1 MKSKYTVIII
11 LVCVSGLFSCNR
23 ENEQGKTVVLKVGE
37 CEFSNIECNEIL
49 SKYLIFYSNSEDT
62 AKTLLF
68 NDLIQIGLLY
78 NHIISNDSLK
88 VSPKKHLDDIEF
100 VLNALRTIKT
110 ARVRVN
116 EKDILKS
123 YKRGKEK
130 LIINYIWSSPDHKS
144 ISQNFHTYIKAGAKP
159 SELKKNS
166 ELNFK
171 SDCTRFEEGK
181 IIYPGTLIP
190 ELEKKVF
197 EMKVDEVKLIATKGG
212 YHIVQLLRREPNR
225 QLSYKMEQET
235 IKKRMVSAIMLEQG
249 EILFDLERLKRKVK
263 LNNDLIS
270 FTDFNIIPL
279 NPDYSKDH
287 EEKDQTVLAYYDN
300 RTYTIADIKK
310 KVILLPDS
318 IQDLF
323 INQQTR
329 PNALKAII
337 LKDADPFY
345 QDKNERMDKNNKEQV
360 APQKLMKKILVFDK
374 GGNKLN
380 EDKSIENLESLLS
393 RDYCFGKESIL
404 NFIQRKSVKGK
415 KNKEEAGTDDNI
427 MINPEEWID
436 TRNCK
441 TLLPV
446 SINTSL
452 LSTLE
457 FKRKRVLSEEIIAK
471 RGKWRITVG
480 DFENEIDNYDL
491 KTLELITPLK
501 QRMKVVK
508 YLEQVSFKNKADY
521 EGKLLINKESLYKI
535 NVSKRILALKYPY
548 NESSLV
554 GKLEGIKIKLGDL
567 RENIDSL
574 PDELKEQ
581 LNNKSN
587 LKEYIEGL
595 LLNKYLFSI
604 YEEEIK
610 SYNDEIEDIR
620 SKKSKYLFVKE
631 YLKSYQLP
639 EGFSVA
645 DSRLDVAFRL
655 LLKDYKE
662 QKIEEIC
669 SSAKE
674 LEIFFSEKYFKERG
688 ININTSIYQNRISP
702 IEQ

>member
-11 LVCVSGLFSCNR
+11 LVCVLGLFSCNR
-23 ENEQGKTVVLKVGE
+23 ENEQGKTVVLKVGG

-49 SKYLIFYSNSEDT
+49 SKYLRFYSNSEDT
-62 AKTLLF
+62 AKMLFF

-78 NHIISNDSLK
+78 NHTTSNDLMK
-88 VSPKKHLDDIEF
+88 VSPKKYSDNVEF
-100 VLNALRTIKT
+100 VLSALRSIKT

-130 LIINYIWSSPDHKS
+130 LIINYIWCSGNYKS
-144 ISQNFHTYIKAGAKP
+144 VSQKFYSYIKAGAKP
-159 SELKKNS
+159 SEIKKNS
-166 ELNFK
+166 GLNFK
-171 SDCTRFEEGK
+171 SDSARFEEEKMIYAGMFIPEIEKEVFAMKVEEIK
-181 IIYPGTLIP
+181 IIPTERG
-190 ELEKKVF
+190 F
-197 EMKVDEVKLIATKGG
+197 
-212 YHIVQLLRREPNR
+212 HIIQLLRREPNR
-225 QLSYKMEQET
+225 QLPFAMEKET
-235 IKKRMVSAIMLEQG
+235 IKKRMISAIMFERG
-249 EILFDLERLKRKVK
+249 ELLFDIERLNGKVK
-263 LNNDLIS
+263 LNDELIS
-270 FTDFNIIPL
+270 FTDLNITPL
-279 NPDYSKDH
+279 YPGNFSN
-287 EEKDQTVLAYYDN
+287 EGQGSQMALASYNDKVF
-300 RTYTIADIKK
+300 AVEDIRK
-310 KVILLPDS
+310 KVGMLPEE
-318 IQDLF
+318 IQELF
-323 INQQTR
+323 INKQTR
-329 PNALKAII
+329 PNALKT
-337 LKDADPFY
+337 LLLREGVCTYLSESENQK
-345 QDKNERMDKNNKEQV
+345 KRGEEQ
-360 APQKLMKKILVFDK
+360 AALQKLIKKILVFDESGTK
-374 GGNKLN
+374 FNS
-380 EDKSIENLESLLS
+380 DRSIKNLDTLLLG
-393 RDYCFGKESIL
+393 DYCAGKEPVFK
-404 NFIQRKSVKGK
+404 FIQRKLEKGK
-415 KNKEEAGTDDNI
+415 KNKSDAGTGDS
-427 MINPEEWID
+427 MRSLGEWLI
-436 TRNCK
+436 TKNYK
-441 TLLPV
+441 AQFPV
-446 SINTSL
+446 FINTSL
-452 LSTLE
+452 LNSLE
-457 FKRKRVLSEEIIAK
+457 FKRSRISMDELVAK
-471 RGKWRITVG
+471 RGEWRITVG

-491 KTLELITPLK
+491 KTLELIIPLK

-521 EGKLLINKESLYKI
+521 EGKLLINKESLDKI

-639 EGFSVA
+639 EGFSLA

-688 ININTSIYQNRISP
+688 VNINTSIYQNRISP